1 MLNKLHL
8 KNFTAFKDAE
18 FVFGRNLNVII
29 GENSVGKSH
38 ILKAAYTA
46 LAVNATGAK
55 ESGSSTPTKSHLQ
68 SAMAKKLRGVFKPD
82 ELGRLA
88 RRKQGSERC
97 EVTYDFAHGPLNQG
111 YAFNNRSKTEVE
123 VLKAPTEWLEKA
135 PVYLP
140 TRELLTIYPG
150 FVSLYETT
158 HLPFEETWRD
168 TCVWLGAPLA
178 KGPREKKIRELLKP
192 IEAAMGGEVLESEG
206 RFYLKTKTGEME
218 MYLVAEGLRKLAML
232 ARLIATGSL
241 TEKGYLFWDEPE
253 ANLNPKIIKQVAR
266 TIVELAGGGIQVFIA
281 THSLFLLREI
291 EIILKSEKKNLDTRY
306 FGLTAIDD
314 GVQVAQSKTVDEIGA
329 IAVLDEELMQS
340 DRYLNTMEET
350 GHANGN

>member
-18 FVFGRNLNVII
+18 FHFGRNLNVII

-46 LAVNATGAK
+46 LSVNATGAK
-55 ESGSSTPTKSHLQ
+55 ESGSPSPTKSYLQ
-68 SAMAKKLRGVFKPD
+68 TAMAKKLRGVFKPD

-97 EVTYDFAHGPLNQG
+97 EVTYDFAHGALNQS
-111 YAFNNRSKTEVE
+111 YAFNNRSKSEVE
-123 VLKAPTEWLEKA
+123 VMKAPAEWLEKS

-168 TCVWLGAPLA
+168 TCVLLGAPLA

-192 IEAAMGGEVLESEG
+192 IEAAMGGEVVESDG
-206 RFYLKTKTGEME
+206 RFYLDTKTGKME

-266 TIVELAGGGIQVFIA
+266 TIVELASGGIQIFIA

-291 EIILKSEKKNLDTRY
+291 EIITKSEKKPLDTRY
-306 FGLTAIDD
+306 FGLTSTDD
-314 GVQVAQSKTVDEIGA
+314 GMAVSQSKTVDEIGA
-329 IAVLDEELMQS
+329 IAVLDEELIQS
-340 DRYLNTMEET
+340 DRYLNCMEET
-350 GHANGN
+350 ENADRN